1 MTAGLNPGKGPAGE
15 GLWVGKYAVEAG
27 GAGGG
32 GGGGGGAL
40 CELYWEKGAGP
51 V

>member
-1 MTAGLNPGKGPAGE
+1 MTAGLNPGKGPADE
-15 GLWVGKYAVEAG
+15 GLWVGKYAVEAD

>member
-1 MTAGLNPGKGPAGE
+1 MTAGLNPANGPAGE
-15 GLWVGKYAVEAG
+15 EFWLGKYAVEAG

-40 CELYWEKGAGP
+40 
-51 V
+51 